1 MKKIIILLIIIVFIL
16 VIVCIYKLVS
26 YIDYKSKLDNL
37 DKYTL
42 NSSESIYKEFS
53 YKNSNYVITNYNDN
67 KSSYYS
73 HHILFKDNSEYYL
86 LDTLNKCDLSD
97 YLNNNEYYIHCIG
110 KKGSIIKYTFN
121 GTSIK
126 KDIINLNYKNTPNTN
141 QIYLTIDNVDK
152 NYIYLNSN
160 MKNDDNIKEGNSIK
174 CNIDTRDCEYK
185 VQDKN
190 IN

>member
-1 MKKIIILLIIIVFIL
+1 MKKIFIPIIIIVFIL

-42 NSSESIYKEFS
+42 NSSETIYKKFS
-53 YKNSNYVITNYNDN
+53 YKNSNYVITNYNTN
-67 KSSYYS
+67 TSSYYS
-73 HHILFKDNSEYYL
+73 HNILLKDNNKYYI
-86 LDTLNKCDLSD
+86 LDTLNKCDISD
-97 YLNNNEYYIHCIG
+97 YLDNNEYYIHCIG

-141 QIYLTIDNVDK
+141 QIYLTIDNVD
-152 NYIYLNSN
+152 NNSIYLNSN

-185 VQDKN
+185 VE
-190 IN
+190 

>member
-53 YKNSNYVITNYNDN
+53 YKNSNYVITNYNTN
-67 KSSYYS
+67 TSSYYS
-73 HHILFKDNSEYYL
+73 HHILLKDNNKYYL

-97 YLNNNEYYIHCIG
+97 YLNNNEYYILCIV

-185 VQDKN
+185 VE
-190 IN
+190 